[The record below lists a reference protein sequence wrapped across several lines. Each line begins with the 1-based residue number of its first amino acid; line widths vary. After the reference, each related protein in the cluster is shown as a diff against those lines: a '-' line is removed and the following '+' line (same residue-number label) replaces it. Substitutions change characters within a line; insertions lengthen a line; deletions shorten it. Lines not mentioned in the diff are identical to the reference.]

1 MAVVLIARF
10 VAVLRSV
17 AGFIAGANR
26 MPFANFMIADSAGA
40 VAWALFYGLGA
51 FRLGKG
57 VEEFVRPFLG
67 DLNSCF
73 GQSDVGA
80 VAKQQRISVPI
91 PTQKP
96 MAPPSIAPNMAE
108 RRMEREGQPNGLA
121 SPFWFSS
128 LPVQLA

>member
-1 MAVVLIARF
+1 
-10 VAVLRSV
+10 
-17 AGFIAGANR
+17 

-51 FRLGKG
+51 FHLGKG

-91 PTQKP
+91 ADPEADGAAQYRP
-96 MAPPSIAPNMAE
+96 
-108 RRMEREGQPNGLA
+108 
-121 SPFWFSS
+121 
-128 LPVQLA
+128 